1 MLRLCPAC
9 MAREARLVAT
19 DCPICLG
26 GGTVLL
32 GPSAVKEF
40 GPAVVALSIGAALES
55 VARAV
60 DTPGVPNGSQ
70 RAALADTMTLLAAAG
85 ITGPGEAPN
94 ATRKTP
100 DSLAAAAI
108 GRPVDPL
115 DVALPEAAAY
125 RYGPGERPGARGLPV
140 LSADGHPSHLARIC
154 DPADPLGA
162 ATYKNSASIRKRE
175 QTSRAIAGALTQKE
189 NRK

>member
-1 MLRLCPAC
+1 
-9 MAREARLVAT
+9 MAREARLVAK
-19 DCPICLG
+19 DCPICQGRGTISLG
-26 GGTVLL
+26 HTA
-32 GPSAVKEF
+32 AVEF
-40 GPAVVALSIGAALES
+40 GPAVVALAVGAALES

-60 DTPGVPNGSQ
+60 DTPGVPNSDQ
-70 RAALADTMTLLAAAG
+70 RAALADTMRLLETTG
-85 ITGPGEAPN
+85 LTGPGSAPK
-94 ATRKTP
+94 ATRRTP

-108 GRPVDPL
+108 GRPVEAL

-162 ATYKNSASIRKRE
+162 ATYTKAANIRKRE
-175 QTSRAIAGALTQKE
+175 HTSRAIAAALTEREKT
-189 NRK
+189 K